1 MHPILILK
9 TGCTFAETAARQ
21 GDFEDWIIQGLDLPS
36 APYIVLYPCRA
47 DRLPPPD
54 HFSGIIITGSH
65 AMLTRSLPWM
75 RQTADWL
82 AQLPQSPVPV
92 LGICFGHHLLAR
104 ALGGKVRDHPL
115 GEEIGPVRV
124 QTTRAARS
132 DPLLHGFCPCFSAYA
147 AHSQSAS
154 VLPPGAVLLARN
166 NWEPHHAFRYGDR
179 IWGLQFH
186 PEFSRETIRD
196 YRAGSSSGTPNGA
209 DRFPGD
215 PVEAEVNG
223 RAILCRYAE
232 VVLRVERARE
242 KGEHP

>member
-1 MHPILILK
+1 MRPLLILK
-9 TGCTFAETAARQ
+9 TGSTFSDTAARI
-21 GDFEDWIIQGLDLPS
+21 GDFEDWIVQGLGLPF
-36 APYIVLYPCRA
+36 APHIVLFPSRA

-54 HFSGIIITGSH
+54 QFSGVIITGSH
-65 AMLTRSLPWM
+65 AMLTRSLLWM

-82 AQLPQSPVPV
+82 TQLPQSPVPV

-104 ALGGKVRDHPL
+104 ALGGEVRDHPL
-115 GEEIGPVRV
+115 GVEIGPVRV
-124 QTTRAARS
+124 QTTQAAGN
-132 DPLLHGFCPCFSAYA
+132 DQLLHGLGPCFSVYA

-166 NWEPHHAFRYGDR
+166 EWEPHHAFRYGDR

-186 PEFSRETIRD
+186 PEFCREAIRD
-196 YRAGSSSGTPNGA
+196 YRAECSGDTPNGA

-215 PVEAEVNG
+215 SNAAEANG
-223 RAILCRYAE
+223 RVILRRYAE
-232 VVLRVERARE
+232 VVLRIERTRE